1 MHGVEFV
8 RAKCGFS
15 PSVSGPIASGML
27 NEQGDLTYQ
36 TNIKAPPSM
45 PGDFLYGCPDEDCTC
60 SVHFT
65 FGLLQAPPGNSSS
78 HLRAFPTGISSSKH
92 FSSGNFLRALK
103 LEVPGGNAKCWEEM
117 PGGNA

>member
-1 MHGVEFV
+1 
-8 RAKCGFS
+8 
-15 PSVSGPIASGML
+15 ML

-36 TNIKAPPSM
+36 TYIKAPPSM
-45 PGDFLYGCPDEDCTC
+45 PGDFFYGCPEVPDEYWTW

-92 FSSGNFLRALK
+92 FFSGNFLRALK
-103 LEVPGGNAKCWEEM
+103 LEVPEGNAKCWEGMPRGNAQRKYREET